1 MKYLKSFNESLEN
14 DKQSLEDIFI
24 NLKDDGYKVD
34 FFTNNYV
41 NDFGR
46 PSNSL
51 RVKITNPTGVNQ
63 IINFTND
70 IVNAIK
76 EAVSLMQ
83 SEGYTYKAS
92 FKRHGWNSDPFYIY
106 LDGRGLRTDGMKMD
120 ENWPT
125 PFEIYLDFYI

>member
-1 MKYLKSFNESLEN
+1 MKYLKRFNESLEN

-24 NLKDDGYKVD
+24 NLKDDGYKVE
-34 FFTNNYV
+34 FFTNKYV

-46 PSNSL
+46 PSTSL
-51 RVKITNPTGVNQ
+51 RVKITNPTAVNQ

-70 IVNAIK
+70 ITNVLK

-83 SEGYTYKAS
+83 SEGYTYKAA
-92 FKRHGWNSDPFYIY
+92 FKKHGWSSDKFYIY
-106 LDGRGLRTDGMKMD
+106 LDERGLRTDGMKMD